1 MSRSIGDHHLRP
13 YVIAEPEVSSFDRCP
28 EDEVLIIAT
37 DGLWDVFSSTV
48 SRDISGMC
56 SRLRLA

>member
-1 MSRSIGDHHLRP
+1 MNGFLAMSRSIGDHHLRP

-37 DGLWDVFSSTV
+37 DGLWDVFTCTV
-48 SRDISGMC
+48 RGG
-56 SRLRLA
+56 RNYN